1 MSNEMTLQEFENHV
15 AAYGAKTALWPE
27 QHRSAMQDFAGS
39 NTDAAAILARAARLD
54 AWLDDMPEAVSH
66 HPSDE
71 LHNRIIADME
81 TALAGRA
88 SDTGEAGKAGEIVSF
103 PTPAAP
109 SLRAIWV
116 GATALAACFI
126 GGIIMA
132 PLLVESV
139 TGSADLLASLDII
152 SDAFLPTDPL

>member
-27 QHRSAMQDFAGS
+27 QHRSAMQDLAGS

-81 TALAGRA
+81 TALAGKA

-139 TGSADLLASLDII
+139 TGSADLLAALDII

>member
-1 MSNEMTLQEFENHV
+1 
-15 AAYGAKTALWPE
+15 
-27 QHRSAMQDFAGS
+27 
-39 NTDAAAILARAARLD
+39 
-54 AWLDDMPEAVSH
+54 
-66 HPSDE
+66 

-81 TALAGRA
+81 TALAGKAR
-88 SDTGEAGKAGEIVSF
+88 DTGEAGNAGEIVSF

-139 TGSADLLASLDII
+139 TGSADLLAALDII

>member
-1 MSNEMTLQEFENHV
+1 MSKEMTLQEFENHV

-27 QHRSAMQDFAGS
+27 QHRSAMQDLAGS

-109 SLRAIWV
+109 PLRAIWV

-139 TGSADLLASLDII
+139 TERADLLASLDIL

>member
-27 QHRSAMQDFAGS
+27 QRRSAMQDFAGS

-71 LHNRIIADME
+71 LHNRIIADLE
-81 TALAGRA
+81 TALAGKA
-88 SDTGEAGKAGEIVSF
+88 SNTGEAGEAGEIVSF

-132 PLLVESV
+132 PLLVESE
-139 TGSADLLASLDII
+139 TGSADLLASLDIL

>member
-1 MSNEMTLQEFENHV
+1 MSNKMTLQEFENHV

-54 AWLDDMPEAVSH
+54 AWLDDMPEAVSR

-71 LHNRIIADME
+71 LHNRIIADLE
-81 TALAGRA
+81 TALAGKA

-103 PTPAAP
+103 PTPAAL

>member
-15 AAYGAKTALWPE
+15 AAYGAKTTLWPE
-27 QHRSAMQDFAGS
+27 QHRSAMQDLAGS

-71 LHNRIIADME
+71 LHNRIIADIE
-81 TALAGRA
+81 TALAGKA

-109 SLRAIWV
+109 PLRAIWV

-132 PLLVESV
+132 PLLVESL

>member
-1 MSNEMTLQEFENHV
+1 MSNEMTPQEFENHV

-27 QHRSAMQDFAGS
+27 QRRSAMQDFAGS

-71 LHNRIIADME
+71 FHNRIIADME
-81 TALAGRA
+81 TALAGKA
-88 SDTGEAGKAGEIVSF
+88 SDTGEAGEAGEIVSF

-152 SDAFLPTDPL
+152 SDAFLPTNPL

>member
-54 AWLDDMPEAVSH
+54 AWLDDMPEGVSH
-66 HPSDE
+66 HPSYE

-81 TALAGRA
+81 TALAGKA
-88 SDTGEAGKAGEIVSF
+88 SDTGEAGEAGEIVSF

-132 PLLVESV
+132 PPLVESV

>member
-27 QHRSAMQDFAGS
+27 QHRSAMQDLAGS

-81 TALAGRA
+81 TALAGKA
-88 SDTGEAGKAGEIVSF
+88 SDTGEAGEIVSF

-126 GGIIMA
+126 GGIIAA
-132 PLLVESV
+132 PLLVDSV

>member
-1 MSNEMTLQEFENHV
+1 MSNKMTRQEFENHV

-27 QHRSAMQDFAGS
+27 QHRSAMQDLAGS

-81 TALAGRA
+81 TALAGKA
-88 SDTGEAGKAGEIVSF
+88 NDTGEAGEIVSL

-132 PLLVESV
+132 PLLVDSV

>member
-1 MSNEMTLQEFENHV
+1 MAPKPRFGRSNI
-15 AAYGAKTALWPE
+15 AARCKDL
-27 QHRSAMQDFAGS
+27 AGS

-66 HPSDE
+66 HASDE

-109 SLRAIWV
+109 PLRAIWV
-116 GATALAACFI
+116 GATALAACLI

-139 TGSADLLASLDII
+139 TGSADLLASSILSVMRFFQPIPYR
-152 SDAFLPTDPL
+152 STHG

>member
-1 MSNEMTLQEFENHV
+1 MSKEMTLQEFENHV

-27 QHRSAMQDFAGS
+27 QHRSAMQDLAGS

-71 LHNRIIADME
+71 LHNRIIADLE
-81 TALAGRA
+81 TALAGKA

-109 SLRAIWV
+109 PLRAIWV

>member
-27 QHRSAMQDFAGS
+27 QHRSAMQDLAGS

-54 AWLDDMPEAVSH
+54 AWLDDMPAAVSH

-81 TALAGRA
+81 TALAGKA
-88 SDTGEAGKAGEIVSF
+88 SDTGEAGEAGEIVSF

-109 SLRAIWV
+109 PLRAIWV

-139 TGSADLLASLDII
+139 TGSADLLAALDII

>member
-27 QHRSAMQDFAGS
+27 QHRSAMQDLAGS

-81 TALAGRA
+81 TALAGKA

-103 PTPAAP
+103 PTQAAP
-109 SLRAIWV
+109 PLRAIWV

>member
-27 QHRSAMQDFAGS
+27 QHRSAMQDLAGS

-81 TALAGRA
+81 TALAGKAR
-88 SDTGEAGKAGEIVSF
+88 DTGEAGNAGEIVSF

-139 TGSADLLASLDII
+139 TGSADLLAALDII

>member
-81 TALAGRA
+81 TALAGKA
-88 SDTGEAGKAGEIVSF
+88 SNTGEAGEAGEIVSF

-139 TGSADLLASLDII
+139 TGSADLLAALDII

>member
-103 PTPAAP
+103 STPAAP

>member
-27 QHRSAMQDFAGS
+27 QHRNAMQDLAGS

-81 TALAGRA
+81 TALAGKA

-109 SLRAIWV
+109 PLRAIWV

>member
-27 QHRSAMQDFAGS
+27 QHRSAMQDLAGS

-54 AWLDDMPEAVSH
+54 AWLDDIPEAVSH

-109 SLRAIWV
+109 PLRAIWV
-116 GATALAACFI
+116 GATALAACLI

>member
-27 QHRSAMQDFAGS
+27 QRRSAMQDFAGS

-71 LHNRIIADME
+71 FHNRIIADME
-81 TALAGRA
+81 TALAGKA
-88 SDTGEAGKAGEIVSF
+88 SDTGEAGEAGEIVSF

>member
-27 QHRSAMQDFAGS
+27 QHRSAMQDLAGS

-66 HPSDE
+66 HASDE

-81 TALAGRA
+81 TALAGKA
-88 SDTGEAGKAGEIVSF
+88 SNTGEAGEAGEIVSF

>member
-15 AAYGAKTALWPE
+15 ATYGAKTALWPE
-27 QHRSAMQDFAGS
+27 QHRSAMQDFVGS

-81 TALAGRA
+81 TALAGKA
-88 SDTGEAGKAGEIVSF
+88 SNTGEAGEAGEIVSF
-103 PTPAAP
+103 PPPAAP